1 MAASKLFESPWGAA
15 LTSGIFYLIISAYF
29 GELFQRSDH
38 AYYNFLADSFLHGQ
52 TWLRQ
57 IPPSIKDLSI
67 YNGKY
72 YLYWPPFP
80 AVLLMPFIAIF
91 GVQFNDVVF
100 TIIIGAVNVGL
111 LAFLLRKATQVEF
124 LHLTK
129 FQRAVMVFFFGFGT
143 VYFTQ
148 IPFGKVWMTAA
159 VVGFMCVI
167 LSYIFAFSLNGGL
180 AWLLSGLALSGAMLT
195 RNTLLFTGIF
205 PLVYLLYRQKPW
217 EEKRLIRDL
226 ALGLLPIIIAGSLYL
241 VYNQVRFGNPF
252 ETGYLYHNM
261 NNFFRGDY
269 ERYGFFN
276 VHFIPINLYYQY
288 IAYPFPLRADTLMG
302 GSLFLLSPLFFG
314 VFSAFK
320 KPHSKL
326 LVYALLASILVTNVP
341 IILLMGTGFI
351 QFGPRYTIDFTV
363 PLLLLTALGIEHWK
377 PIVSFLLALISAVQY
392 FIGINL
398 LR

>member
-1 MAASKLFESPWGAA
+1 M
-15 LTSGIFYLIISAYF
+15 
-29 GELFQRSDH
+29 
-38 AYYNFLADSFLHGQ
+38 
-52 TWLRQ
+52 
-57 IPPSIKDLSI
+57 
-67 YNGKY
+67 
-72 YLYWPPFP
+72 
-80 AVLLMPFIAIF
+80 
-91 GVQFNDVVF
+91 ND
-100 TIIIGAVNVGL
+100 
-111 LAFLLRKATQVEF
+111 
-124 LHLTK
+124 
-129 FQRAVMVFFFGFGT
+129 
-143 VYFTQ
+143 
-148 IPFGKVWMTAA
+148 
-159 VVGFMCVI
+159 
-167 LSYIFAFSLNGGL
+167 
-180 AWLLSGLALSGAMLT
+180 
-195 RNTLLFTGIF
+195 
-205 PLVYLLYRQKPW
+205 
-217 EEKRLIRDL
+217 
-226 ALGLLPIIIAGSLYL
+226 
-241 VYNQVRFGNPF
+241 
-252 ETGYLYHNM
+252 
-261 NNFFRGDY
+261 FFRGDY